1 MVPSCDMSCAAQL
14 ETSKLTA
21 TLATLY
27 TSVASD
33 DGAAVNIS
41 FEVHAT
47 RTAHV
52 RVNRASRIG
61 LVCVCVCDGRW
72 RIARIPN
79 GSSCC
84 VVLDSVSQC
93 CLELATRR
101 DTYCAQI
108 RILCAHNFS
117 AYTENSVSSNG
128 DQYSGVRTK

>member
-52 RVNRASRIG
+52 RVNGASPIG
-61 LVCVCVCDGRW
+61 LVCVCVRDGRW

-84 VVLDSVSQC
+84 VVLDSVC
-93 CLELATRR
+93 RPVLFGIGNETRH
-101 DTYCAQI
+101 
-108 RILCAHNFS
+108 ILCPN
-117 AYTENSVSSNG
+117 TNSM
-128 DQYSGVRTK
+128 RTQFFFFCIHRK